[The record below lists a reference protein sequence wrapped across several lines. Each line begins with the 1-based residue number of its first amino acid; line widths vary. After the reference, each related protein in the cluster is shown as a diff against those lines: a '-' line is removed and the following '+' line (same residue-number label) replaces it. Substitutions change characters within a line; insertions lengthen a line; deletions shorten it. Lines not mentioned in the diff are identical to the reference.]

1 MDRRIVDV
9 FLHDKLIASYPIIID
24 DDRPGPSSEDF
35 ADEVKRRMRERDP
48 GFDVALAK
56 FIVRRTP

>member
-9 FLHDKLIASYPIIID
+9 FLHDKLIASYPIIIGD
-24 DDRPGPSSEDF
+24 GRPGLSSEGF

-48 GFDVALAK
+48 GFAVALAK